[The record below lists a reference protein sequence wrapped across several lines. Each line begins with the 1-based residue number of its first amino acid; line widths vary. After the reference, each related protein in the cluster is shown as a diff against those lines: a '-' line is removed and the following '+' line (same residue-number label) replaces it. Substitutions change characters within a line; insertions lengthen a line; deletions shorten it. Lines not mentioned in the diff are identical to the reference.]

1 MLAIADEIKPEGSA
15 ISLRKGV
22 NTSLLKFYI
31 VENNW
36 LTIII
41 TFVFMISRSNKIIVM
56 VEGCHFTDSGRY

>member
-22 NTSLLKFYI
+22 NTSLLDFYI

-41 TFVFMISRSNKIIVM
+41 TFVFMISRLNKIIVM
-56 VEGCHFTDSGRY
+56 VGGCNFTDSGRY